1 MDLLKVIHERRS
13 IRKYRKD
20 AVPEEIIIE
29 ILEAA
34 RRSPS
39 WANTQVW
46 RFIVVKDQAIKERLA
61 AEIFP
66 GGSNP
71 ARQAIIDA
79 PVLICV
85 AAKRELAGFY
95 KGQVTTDKGDW
106 FMFDAGIAME
116 HIVLAAWNFGLGTV
130 HVGLFDAKKAEE
142 ILKIPD
148 GFSITAMTPLG
159 YFDETP
165 GEAPRFTPRKPL
177 KEIAYLNTFGTEYIK
192 E

>member
-1 MDLLKVIHERRS
+1 MDLLKAIHERRS

-61 AEIFP
+61 SEIFP

-79 PVLICV
+79 PVLICI
-85 AAKRELAGFY
+85 AAQRGLSGFY

-130 HVGLFDAKKAEE
+130 HVGLFDAKKTEE
-142 ILKIPD
+142 TLKIPE
-148 GFSITAMTPLG
+148 GFSITAITPLG

-165 GEAPRFTPRKPL
+165 GEAPRLTPRKPL